1 LPLYAAAE
9 SDKSA
14 AFTEFTLHTTAL
26 THFVFSVAQRA
37 PTSITATGQIVPIHH
52 LCASRASSQFQHF
65 KIMGR
70 NSIKKLA
77 RPPRHSSGPTIV
89 YIENE
94 DDLFDLIERT
104 ENPLI
109 LILEGVQDPQNLGAC
124 LRTASGAGVT
134 AVLAPVKG
142 ACGIT
147 PTVRDISCGGADD
160 VPFLRIKNIGQ
171 LLRKFQDRKIQLV
184 GTSDKGKQSLYKVDF
199 DQPTAVIL
207 GSEGWGMR
215 KVTGDHCDHLISLP
229 MAGTVDCLNVSVS
242 AGVILYEA
250 VRQRL

>member
-1 LPLYAAAE
+1 
-9 SDKSA
+9 
-14 AFTEFTLHTTAL
+14 
-26 THFVFSVAQRA
+26 
-37 PTSITATGQIVPIHH
+37 
-52 LCASRASSQFQHF
+52 
-65 KIMGR
+65 MGR
-70 NSIKKLA
+70 NSVHKIK

-89 YIENE
+89 YLENE
-94 DDLFDLIERT
+94 HDLFELIDRT

-109 LILEGVQDPQNLGAC
+109 LVLEGVQDPHNLGAC

-171 LLRKFQDRKIQLV
+171 LLRKFQELEIQLI
-184 GTSDKGKQSLYKVDF
+184 GTSDKGTDSLYEVDLT
-199 DQPTAVIL
+199 QPTAIIL

-215 KVTGDHCDHLISLP
+215 KVTGDHCDRLISLP
-229 MAGTVDCLNVSVS
+229 MAGSVDCLNVSVS

>member
-1 LPLYAAAE
+1 
-9 SDKSA
+9 
-14 AFTEFTLHTTAL
+14 
-26 THFVFSVAQRA
+26 
-37 PTSITATGQIVPIHH
+37 
-52 LCASRASSQFQHF
+52 
-65 KIMGR
+65 MGR

-109 LILEGVQDPQNLGAC
+109 LILEGVQDPHNLGAC

-171 LLRKFQDRKIQLV
+171 LLRKFQDRKIQLI
-184 GTSDKGKQSLYKVDF
+184 GTSDKGKASLYDVNF

-250 VRQRL
+250 VRQRLL

>member
-1 LPLYAAAE
+1 
-9 SDKSA
+9 
-14 AFTEFTLHTTAL
+14 
-26 THFVFSVAQRA
+26 
-37 PTSITATGQIVPIHH
+37 
-52 LCASRASSQFQHF
+52 
-65 KIMGR
+65 
-70 NSIKKLA
+70 
-77 RPPRHSSGPTIV
+77 
-89 YIENE
+89 
-94 DDLFDLIERT
+94 
-104 ENPLI
+104 
-109 LILEGVQDPQNLGAC
+109 

>member
-1 LPLYAAAE
+1 
-9 SDKSA
+9 
-14 AFTEFTLHTTAL
+14 
-26 THFVFSVAQRA
+26 
-37 PTSITATGQIVPIHH
+37 
-52 LCASRASSQFQHF
+52 
-65 KIMGR
+65 MGR
-70 NSIKKLA
+70 NSIHKIK

-89 YIENE
+89 YLENE

-109 LILEGVQDPQNLGAC
+109 LILEGVQDPHNLGAC
-124 LRTASGAGVT
+124 LRTASGADVT

-171 LLRKFQDRKIQLV
+171 LLRKFIDREIQLV
-184 GTSDKGKQSLYKVDF
+184 GTSDRGTETLYDVDF
-199 DQPTAVIL
+199 NRPTAVIL

-215 KVTGDHCDHLISLP
+215 KVTGDHCDHLINIP
-229 MAGTVDCLNVSVS
+229 MARTVDCLNVSVS

-250 VRQRL
+250 VRQRM